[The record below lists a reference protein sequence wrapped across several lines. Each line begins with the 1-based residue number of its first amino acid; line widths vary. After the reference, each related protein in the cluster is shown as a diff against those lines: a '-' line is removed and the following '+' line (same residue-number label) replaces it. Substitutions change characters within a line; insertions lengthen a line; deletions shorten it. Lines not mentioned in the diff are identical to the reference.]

1 MKTVY
6 GNPRLRVNNMTTTLV
21 EPNKLLA
28 LGESLRENP
37 KTILLSIP
45 VLGFG
50 ILWFGMIGNKYA
62 QAGAFGHLG
71 LAFRLYY
78 KHHWQN
84 KIFLRI
90 AHKLLENAQSGEGSP
105 TVIMVMGGISA
116 ELGDK
121 TQAKRDYEQAIK
133 IALKIGDVPQA
144 AFIESHLGKLL
155 LDKKH
160 LDHAYKVLSK
170 FAQNK
175 REQRPHIWL
184 SNVEL
189 GYSEW
194 YLAKLNKKMALY
206 WANKTLTRANKYKL
220 ETRKL
225 DVANLLKKIWTE

>member
-1 MKTVY
+1 
-6 GNPRLRVNNMTTTLV
+6 MTAIT

-28 LGESLRENP
+28 IGEGLRENP

-50 ILWFGMIGNKYA
+50 VFWFGLIGDKHA
-62 QAGAFGHLG
+62 RAGAYGHLG

-84 KIFLRI
+84 KIFLKI
-90 AHKLLENAQSGEGSP
+90 AYWLLDHAHSGEGSP
-105 TVIMVMGGISA
+105 TVKMVMGGISA

-121 TQAKRDYEQAIK
+121 SQAITDFETGIK
-133 IALKIGDVPQA
+133 MALKIKDEPQA

-170 FAQNK
+170 FALNK
-175 REQRPHIWL
+175 SDQRPHIWL

-194 YLAKLNKKMALY
+194 YLWKGDKVRANIWVKKAQF
-206 WANKTLTRANKYKL
+206 RANKYKL

-225 DVANLLKKIWTE
+225 DVQRLLFTLNRGFI

>member
-6 GNPRLRVNNMTTTLV
+6 GNPQLRVNNMTTTLV

-28 LGESLRENP
+28 LGERLRENP

-50 ILWFGMIGNKYA
+50 IVWFGLIGDKFA
-62 QAGAFGHLG
+62 QAGASGHLG
-71 LAFRLYY
+71 LGFRLYY

-90 AHKLLENAQSGEGSP
+90 AYKLLENAMEGEGSP
-105 TVIMVMGGISA
+105 TVRMVMGGISA

-121 TQAKRDYEQAIK
+121 VQAQQDYELGIKMSLAIK
-133 IALKIGDVPQA
+133 DAPQA

-160 LDHAYKVLSK
+160 LDHAYKVLNK

-175 REQRPHIWL
+175 LEQRPHIWL

-194 YLAKLNKKMALY
+194 YLSKLNKNLALI
-206 WANKTLTRANKYKL
+206 WANKAKNRADKYQL

-225 DVANLLKKIWTE
+225 DVENMIRKI